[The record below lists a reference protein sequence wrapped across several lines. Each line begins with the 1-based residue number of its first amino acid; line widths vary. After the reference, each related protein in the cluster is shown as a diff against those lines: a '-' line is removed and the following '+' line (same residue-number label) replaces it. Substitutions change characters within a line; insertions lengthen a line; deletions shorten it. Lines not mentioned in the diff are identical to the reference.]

1 MKPRKLIKRYRID
14 HPGRFR
20 LSAIDCADT
29 CGIDFDMDEAKAML
43 ADDIKRLAHL
53 QQRLYADNRWAL
65 LIVLQGMDAS
75 GKDGIIKHAMTGI
88 NPQGC
93 EVRSFKAPSA
103 EELEHDFLWRAAK
116 CLPERGRIGI
126 FNRSH
131 YEEVLV
137 VRVHPQLLE
146 RQKLPAAVTRKN
158 VWKHRFGSIRGF
170 EHHLARN
177 GMIVLK
183 FFLHVSHE
191 EQRKRLLERVDDP
204 AKRWKFSMGDI
215 AERELW
221 DEYMDAYEDMIRETS
236 RPYAPWYVVPADNK
250 PFARLVVA
258 SAIIAAL
265 EELDLQFPKIEGA
278 MLDEL
283 QKVRRALI
291 ADADGKRA
299 SGKK

>member
-1 MKPRKLIKRYRID
+1 MKPRKLSKRYCVD
-14 HPGRFR
+14 HPDRFR
-20 LSAIDCADT
+20 LSAIDCAET
-29 CGIDFDMDEAKAML
+29 CGIDFDKDEAKAML

-53 QQRLYADNRWAL
+53 QQRLYADGRWAL

-93 EVRSFKAPSA
+93 EVHAFKAPSA
-103 EELEHDFLWRAAK
+103 EELEHDFLWRAARR
-116 CLPERGRIGI
+116 LPERGRIGI

-137 VRVHPQLLE
+137 VRLHPEWLE
-146 RQKLPAAVTRKN
+146 RQKLPAAVARKN
-158 VWKHRFGSIRGF
+158 IWKHRFESIRAF

-177 GMIVLK
+177 GMVVLK
-183 FFLHVSHE
+183 FFLHVSYE

-204 AKRWKFSMGDI
+204 VKRWKFSMSDI
-215 AERELW
+215 AERKRW
-221 DEYMDAYEDMIRETS
+221 DEYMDAYGDMVRETS

-258 SAIIAAL
+258 SSIIAAL
-265 EELDLQFPKIEGA
+265 EDLDLQFPKVEGE

-291 ADADGKRA
+291 ADGDGKRG
-299 SGKK
+299 SLKK

>member
-1 MKPRKLIKRYRID
+1 MKARKLIKRYRID

-29 CGIDFDMDEAKAML
+29 CGIDFDKDEAKAML

-53 QQRLYADNRWAL
+53 QQRLYADGRWAL

-93 EVRSFKAPSA
+93 EVHAFKAPSV
-103 EELEHDFLWRAAK
+103 EELDHDFLWRAAR

-137 VRVHPQLLE
+137 VRVHPELLQ
-146 RQKLPAAVTRKN
+146 RQQLPAAVTRKN
-158 VWKHRFGSIRGF
+158 VWKHRFESIRGF

-177 GMIVLK
+177 GMVVLK

-204 AKRWKFSMGDI
+204 AKRWKFSMSDI
-215 AERELW
+215 AERERW

-236 RPYAPWYVVPADNK
+236 RHYAPWYVVPADNK

-265 EELDLQFPKIEGA
+265 EELDLQFPKVEGA

-291 ADADGKRA
+291 ADGDGKRA
-299 SGKK
+299 